1 MPADLFGAAV
11 VRVPLREQIRSV
23 EREVRLRRG
32 AYVRWVASGRMKQ
45 AAADRE
51 IAAMEAVLDTL
62 REVEAGAA
70 DEPGGDGAWLSA
82 G

>member
-1 MPADLFGAAV
+1 MPADLFEGAV
-11 VRVPLREQIRSV
+11 VRV
-23 EREVRLRRG
+23 RLRDQIAAVQREIG
-32 AYVRWVASGRMKQ
+32 MRRTVYPRRVQSGQMKQ

-70 DEPGGDGAWLSA
+70 DEPAETRDAR
-82 G
+82 